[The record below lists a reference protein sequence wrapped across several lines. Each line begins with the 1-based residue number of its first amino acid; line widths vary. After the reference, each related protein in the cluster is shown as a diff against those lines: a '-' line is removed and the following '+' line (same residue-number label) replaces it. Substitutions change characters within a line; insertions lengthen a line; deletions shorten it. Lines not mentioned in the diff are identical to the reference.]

1 MKPRAFAA
9 LSVVTVV
16 ALVVAIA
23 TYAAQNRWSH
33 VKVSGAGLVPGL
45 AAQASRIAKIELKQG
60 EKALTLARDK
70 EAWFVADRG
79 GYPAKPEAVR
89 ALLVKL
95 AGAELVES
103 KTRNKDRYALLEL
116 EDPAAKDAKSRL
128 LRLLDDKG
136 GVIAEAVVGKKR
148 LDAFGG
154 NKSGT
159 YVRKPGD
166 AQTWLASAD
175 LDVSVAVRDWV
186 QTGVLDVPA
195 AKIAK
200 VGHRAG
206 CGRRHQV
213 RARRHAR
220 GQEAERGCGHRRHR
234 ARGRQH
240 RAGGRAQTQGCAG
253 AWRCERRQD
262 RGRRRISRYGSVAQG
277 GRGHMGCARSQWC
290 GRRRQEGRRRHH
302 DAHAGLGIQGPRP
315 QGPIHPQAPR
325 RFVRG
330 ELRRGTSLSH
340 AAGMSPKYREKGI

>member
-33 VKVSGAGLVPGL
+33 VKVSGAGLIPGL

-70 EAWFVADRG
+70 EAWSLADRG

-200 VGHRAG
+200 VTVEIPGEEPLVIARDAG
-206 CGRRHQV
+206 DATKYALVGMPEGKKLKEGAGIDAIV
-213 RARRHAR
+213 RAAGNIDLEDVRKPAAAAAP
-220 GQEAERGCGHRRHR
+220 GDVSVVKIEAD
-234 ARGRQH
+234 
-240 RAGGRAQTQGCAG
+240 GGLAVTVRLRKEGADTWVALEASGADGDAKKAAEDITTRTQGWEFKVPAHK
-253 AWRCERRQD
+253 AQSILKRRAD
-262 RGRRRISRYGSVAQG
+262 LFEAS
-277 GRGHMGCARSQWC
+277 
-290 GRRRQEGRRRHH
+290 
-302 DAHAGLGIQGPRP
+302 
-315 QGPIHPQAPR
+315 
-325 RFVRG
+325 
-330 ELRRGTSLSH
+330 
-340 AAGMSPKYREKGI
+340 

>member
-9 LSVVTVV
+9 LAVVTVA
-16 ALVVAIA
+16 ALVFAIA

-70 EAWFVADRG
+70 EAWSVADRG

-103 KTRNKDRYALLEL
+103 KTRNKDRYSLLEL

-166 AQTWLASAD
+166 AQTWLANAD
-175 LDVSVAVRDWV
+175 LDVSLAVRDWV

-200 VGHRAG
+200 VTVEISGEEPLVIARDAG
-206 CGRRHQV
+206 DATKYALVGMPEGKKLKEGAGIDGIV
-213 RARRHAR
+213 RAAGNIELEDVRKPKDAPAP
-220 GQEAERGCGHRRHR
+220 GDVSVVKIEAD
-234 ARGRQH
+234 
-240 RAGGRAQTQGCAG
+240 GGLAVTVRLRKEGEDTWVSLEASGADGDAKKTAEDITTRTQGWEFKVPAHK
-253 AWRCERRQD
+253 AQSILKRRAD
-262 RGRRRISRYGSVAQG
+262 LFEAS
-277 GRGHMGCARSQWC
+277 
-290 GRRRQEGRRRHH
+290 
-302 DAHAGLGIQGPRP
+302 
-315 QGPIHPQAPR
+315 
-325 RFVRG
+325 
-330 ELRRGTSLSH
+330 
-340 AAGMSPKYREKGI
+340 

>member
-70 EAWFVADRG
+70 EAWSLADRG

-200 VGHRAG
+200 VTVEIPGEEPLVIARDAG
-206 CGRRHQV
+206 DATKYALVGMPEGKKLKEGAGIDAIV
-213 RARRHAR
+213 RAAGNIDLEDVRKPAAAAAP
-220 GQEAERGCGHRRHR
+220 GDVSIAKIEAD
-234 ARGRQH
+234 
-240 RAGGRAQTQGCAG
+240 GGLAVTVRLRKQDADTWVALEASGADGDAKKTAEDITTRTQGWEFKVPAHK
-253 AWRCERRQD
+253 AQSILKRRAD
-262 RGRRRISRYGSVAQG
+262 LFEAS
-277 GRGHMGCARSQWC
+277 
-290 GRRRQEGRRRHH
+290 
-302 DAHAGLGIQGPRP
+302 
-315 QGPIHPQAPR
+315 
-325 RFVRG
+325 
-330 ELRRGTSLSH
+330 
-340 AAGMSPKYREKGI
+340 

>member
-9 LSVVTVV
+9 LTVVTVV
-16 ALVVAIA
+16 ALVVAIG
-23 TYAAQNRWSH
+23 TYAAQNRWSQ

-45 AAQASRIAKIELKQG
+45 AAQVGRIAKIELKQG
-60 EKALTLARDK
+60 DKALTLARDK
-70 EAWFVADRG
+70 DAWSLADRG

-166 AQTWLASAD
+166 AQTWLANAD

-186 QTGVLDVPA
+186 QVGVLDIPA

-200 VGHRAG
+200 VTVEMSGEEPLVIARDAGDATKYALVGMPEGKKLKEGAGIDAIARAVG
-206 CGRRHQV
+206 NIDLEDV
-213 RARRHAR
+213 RKPKDAPAP
-220 GQEAERGCGHRRHR
+220 GDVSVAKIEAD
-234 ARGRQH
+234 
-240 RAGGRAQTQGCAG
+240 GGLAVTVRLRKEGEDTWVSLEASGADGDAKKTGEDITKRAQGWEFKVPAHKAQSILK
-253 AWRCERRQD
+253 RRAD
-262 RGRRRISRYGSVAQG
+262 LFEAS
-277 GRGHMGCARSQWC
+277 
-290 GRRRQEGRRRHH
+290 
-302 DAHAGLGIQGPRP
+302 
-315 QGPIHPQAPR
+315 
-325 RFVRG
+325 
-330 ELRRGTSLSH
+330 
-340 AAGMSPKYREKGI
+340 

>member
-45 AAQASRIAKIELKQG
+45 AAQASGIAKIELKQG

-70 EAWFVADRG
+70 EAWSLADRG

-166 AQTWLASAD
+166 AQTWLANAD
-175 LDVSVAVRDWV
+175 LDVSVAMRDWV

-200 VGHRAG
+200 VTVEIPGEEPLVIARDAG
-206 CGRRHQV
+206 DATKYALVGMPEGKKLKEGAGIDAIV
-213 RARRHAR
+213 RAAGNIDLEDVRKPAAAAAP
-220 GQEAERGCGHRRHR
+220 GDVSIAKIEADGGLAVTVRLRKEG
-234 ARGRQH
+234 ADTWVALE
-240 RAGGRAQTQGCAG
+240 AGGADGDAKKTAEDITTRTQGWEFKVPAHK
-253 AWRCERRQD
+253 AQSILKRRAD
-262 RGRRRISRYGSVAQG
+262 LFEAS
-277 GRGHMGCARSQWC
+277 
-290 GRRRQEGRRRHH
+290 
-302 DAHAGLGIQGPRP
+302 
-315 QGPIHPQAPR
+315 
-325 RFVRG
+325 
-330 ELRRGTSLSH
+330 
-340 AAGMSPKYREKGI
+340 

>member
-23 TYAAQNRWSH
+23 TYAAQNRWSQ

-45 AAQASRIAKIELKQG
+45 AAQVGRIAKIELRQG
-60 EKALTLARDK
+60 EKALTLVRDK
-70 EAWFVADRG
+70 EAWALADRG

-166 AQTWLASAD
+166 AQTWLANAD

-200 VGHRAG
+200 VTVEIPGEEPLVIARDAG
-206 CGRRHQV
+206 DATKYALVGMPEGKKLKEGAGIDAIV
-213 RARRHAR
+213 RAAGNIDLEDVRKPAAAAAP
-220 GQEAERGCGHRRHR
+220 GDVSIAKIEAD
-234 ARGRQH
+234 
-240 RAGGRAQTQGCAG
+240 GGLAVTVRLRKEGADTWVALEASGADGDAKKTAEDITTRTQGWEFKVPAHK
-253 AWRCERRQD
+253 AQSILKRRAD
-262 RGRRRISRYGSVAQG
+262 LFEAS
-277 GRGHMGCARSQWC
+277 
-290 GRRRQEGRRRHH
+290 
-302 DAHAGLGIQGPRP
+302 
-315 QGPIHPQAPR
+315 
-325 RFVRG
+325 
-330 ELRRGTSLSH
+330 
-340 AAGMSPKYREKGI
+340 

>member
-9 LSVVTVV
+9 LAVVTVA
-16 ALVVAIA
+16 ALVLAIA

-45 AAQASRIAKIELKQG
+45 AAQASGIAKIELKQG

-70 EAWFVADRG
+70 EAWSLADRG

-166 AQTWLASAD
+166 AQTWLANAD
-175 LDVSVAVRDWV
+175 LDVSVAMRDWV

-200 VGHRAG
+200 VTVEIPGEEPLVIARDAG
-206 CGRRHQV
+206 DATKYALVGMPEGKKLKEGAGIDAIV
-213 RARRHAR
+213 RAAGNIDLEDVRKPAAAAAP
-220 GQEAERGCGHRRHR
+220 GDVSIAKIEADGGLAVTVRLRKEG
-234 ARGRQH
+234 ADTWVALE
-240 RAGGRAQTQGCAG
+240 AGGADGDAKKTAEDITTRTQGWEFKVPAHK
-253 AWRCERRQD
+253 AQSILKRRAD
-262 RGRRRISRYGSVAQG
+262 LFEAS
-277 GRGHMGCARSQWC
+277 
-290 GRRRQEGRRRHH
+290 
-302 DAHAGLGIQGPRP
+302 
-315 QGPIHPQAPR
+315 
-325 RFVRG
+325 
-330 ELRRGTSLSH
+330 
-340 AAGMSPKYREKGI
+340 